1 MKKNGR
7 PRFEPDETQREVVK
21 ALLCCGVRLEDCR
34 LHVINPETNKPLSY
48 NTFCRAFNDEIATG
62 TARQNAAVA
71 QNLYRIA
78 TSENCSAA
86 TVSACIFWLRCRAG
100 WRFARDA
107 DAEASPPEEQRTYKN
122 EAEVKQF
129 IETILERYGRSCY
142 ERKPNNDGSDETP
155 LH

>member
-34 LHVINPETNKPLSY
+34 LHVINPATNKPLSY
-48 NTFCRAFNDEIATG
+48 NTFCRAFNDEIATSV
-62 TARQNAAVA
+62 TRQNAAVA

-78 TSENCSAA
+78 TAENHSAA
-86 TVSACIFWLRCRAG
+86 TVSACIFWLRTRAG
-100 WRFARDA
+100 WRFARDVEPDEATPQTNADDVANKAAA
-107 DAEASPPEEQRTYKN
+107 DAFLSATM
-122 EAEVKQF
+122 A
-129 IETILERYGRSCY
+129 RYY
-142 ERKPNNDGSDETP
+142 ERATEARRGGDDET